1 MQELTDAMISSDV
14 GSFNMALLVFPL
26 ILAIIFLAVVIRLYM
41 STKKKPYIYAIIIT
55 IVVMVS
61 LFIVMPIL
69 FDKGKDS
76 DWYLVIDKIENKYTT
91 TSVSDPGST
100 KTSYLVTVLNDDV
113 FVSKDEYANVDIG
126 EEIYVLMNAY
136 DDPIDIYLM
145 SEYEYM
151 GDRLYE

>member
-1 MQELTDAMISSDV
+1 
-14 GSFNMALLVFPL
+14 
-26 ILAIIFLAVVIRLYM
+26 
-41 STKKKPYIYAIIIT
+41 
-55 IVVMVS
+55 MVS

-91 TSVSDPGST
+91 TSVGDPGST

-126 EEIYVLMNAY
+126 EEVYVLMNAY

>member
-76 DWYLVIDKIENKYTT
+76 DWYLVIDKIEIHY
-91 TSVSDPGST
+91 
-100 KTSYLVTVLNDDV
+100 Y
-113 FVSKDEYANVDIG
+113 
-126 EEIYVLMNAY
+126 
-136 DDPIDIYLM
+136 
-145 SEYEYM
+145 
-151 GDRLYE
+151 